1 MFRYAVL
8 SGVSSDIQAEE
19 DKGSLDDQIQTAR
32 RAGEQQGGRETAGPF
47 VLDGYSR
54 TGYVN
59 LSDALRD
66 IPPLQAALEA
76 AERDLY
82 DVLILDNLERLGD
95 LAPMIATL
103 FKRYKKQIHSARQPS
118 RIFDPNDY
126 DPFSDE
132 SADIMIHVEGII
144 QRYRQNKLRRG
155 LALGIR
161 KRVEE
166 GRYSTSHPYGYRKGS
181 NKGDDLQLEP
191 TVANLLI
198 QLKDEFLRGAPL
210 RTLVQI
216 AQASGVPGPRGPRWH
231 GYTVKRI
238 LVNPFYAGKVFHG
251 RWKMISHKR
260 STKTGKHSSIMKL
273 NTDIRQVHDG
283 NHEPLWTWEEHLRM
297 IQEMEERYKRYPRHD
312 PYNFSGLMQCTV
324 CGKRVSFR
332 GRKYRCNTSP
342 DHIALKVAD
351 ADRLIAE
358 ALADALR
365 NYREEPEESPGR
377 AVRNPTQESI
387 ADLEKRIAMI
397 QHHMETESGM
407 YTAKEAI
414 EKIQSL
420 RAQIQKTEGQRQD
433 QKHQEAVRR
442 RRDAQRAELLPK
454 LDRLSWQFTHEDPA
468 VNNRMLRDILT
479 TIYVTPGHTFE
490 FEFR

>member
-8 SGVSSDIQAEE
+8 SGVSSDPQADE

-47 VLDGYSR
+47 ILDGYSR

-66 IPPLQAALEA
+66 IPPLRAALEA
-76 AERDLY
+76 AEHDLY

-103 FKRYKKQIHSARQPS
+103 FKKYKKQIHSARQPS
-118 RIFDPNDY
+118 RIFDPTDY

-132 SADIMIHVEGII
+132 SADILIHVEGII

-166 GRYSTSHPYGYRKGS
+166 GRYSTSHPYGYRKGPG
-181 NKGDDLQLEP
+181 KGVDLQLDP
-191 TVANLLI
+191 TVANLLV
-198 QLKDEFLRGAPL
+198 QLKDEFLRGGSL
-210 RTLVQI
+210 RQLVQI
-216 AQASGVPGPRGPRWH
+216 AQGSGVPGPRGPRWH
-231 GYTVKRI
+231 GYTIKRI

-251 RWKMISHKR
+251 RWKMVSHKR
-260 STKTGKHSSIMKL
+260 SAKTGKHSSIMKL
-273 NTDIRQVHDG
+273 NTDIRQMQDG
-283 NHEPLWTWEEHLRM
+283 AHPPLWSWDEHLRM
-297 IQEMEERYKRYPRHD
+297 VEEMEERYRQYPRHH

-324 CGKRVSFR
+324 CGKRVGFR
-332 GRKYRCNTSP
+332 GRKYRCSSTP
-342 DHIALKVAD
+342 DHIGLKVAD

-358 ALADALR
+358 SLAEALR
-365 NYREEPEESPGR
+365 NYKEESEESPVR
-377 AVRNPTQESI
+377 AVRPPAEESVVE
-387 ADLEKRIAMI
+387 LEKRITMI

-420 RAQIQKTEGQRQD
+420 RSQIQKVQAQRQD

-442 RRDAQRAELLPK
+442 RRLAKRAELIPK
-454 LDRLSWQFTHEDPA
+454 LHLLPHLFAQEDPA
-468 VNNRMLRDILT
+468 VNNRMMRDILT
-479 TIYVTPGHTFE
+479 TIYVTPAHTFTFE
-490 FEFR
+490 FR